1 MSNHSASQKQ
11 AALYSSTHELVKEII
26 DASRNEV
33 RKPTIADIVHAAV
46 VVLHDRVM
54 WEKKNANTKTDS
66 ESNST
71 GAKLGSR
78 IDSGS

>member
-26 DASRNEV
+26 EASATDV

-46 VVLHDRVM
+46 TVLHDRVM
-54 WEKKNANTKTDS
+54 WEKKNANTKKDS
-66 ESNST
+66 ESGCT
-71 GAKLGSR
+71 GAKLEPC
-78 IDSGS
+78 IDNRG